1 MAEVLNIMREIRE
14 APPTDGLWDDKRTD
28 EEQLGMTYGELE
40 VAMIQDQMGAIV
52 TEPEQLN
59 KLNRY
64 RELREQNKHKMESIP
79 VCNMESFR

>member
-1 MAEVLNIMREIRE
+1 
-14 APPTDGLWDDKRTD
+14 
-28 EEQLGMTYGELE
+28 MTYGELE

-79 VCNMESFR
+79 VCSMESFR